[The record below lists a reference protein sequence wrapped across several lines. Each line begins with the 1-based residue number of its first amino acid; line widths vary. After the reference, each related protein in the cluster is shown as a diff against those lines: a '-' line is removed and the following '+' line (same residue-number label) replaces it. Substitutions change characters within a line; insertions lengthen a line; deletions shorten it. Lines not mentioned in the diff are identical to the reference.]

1 MNCLRCNTEM
11 KHYELNQ
18 QINVHGAG
26 YISSPFNPITNYD
39 PHNIHSVYIC
49 GNCGYAELSTK
60 YCDNPDV

>member
-11 KHYELNQ
+11 KHYELKS
-18 QINVHGAG
+18 QINVYGAD
-26 YISSPFNPITNYD
+26 YTASPFNPITNNN

-49 GNCGYAELSTK
+49 NNCGYAELSTK